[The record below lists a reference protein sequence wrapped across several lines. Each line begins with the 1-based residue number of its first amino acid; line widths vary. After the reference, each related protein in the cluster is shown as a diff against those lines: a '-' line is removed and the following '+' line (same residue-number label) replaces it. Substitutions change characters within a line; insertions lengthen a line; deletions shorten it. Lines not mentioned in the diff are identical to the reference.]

1 MEKEINFPKNYEDI
15 PKSMMPIKEQLNRIE
30 AKLDRVI
37 SYIDR
42 IESLEYQL
50 NRDAKEMVIN
60 LVANVFANS
69 RLENNNR

>member
-1 MEKEINFPKNYEDI
+1 ME
-15 PKSMMPIKEQLNRIE
+15 EQLNRIE

>member
-1 MEKEINFPKNYEDI
+1 MEEIL
-15 PKSMMPIKEQLNRIE
+15 QRIE
-30 AKLDRVI
+30 ARQERIESKLDRVI
-37 SYIDR
+37 SYIER

>member
-1 MEKEINFPKNYEDI
+1 MGENAECMDEILQRIEARQ
-15 PKSMMPIKEQLNRIE
+15 ERIE